1 MTANNKV
8 LIGLV
13 IAAFVSRIAPHYPN
27 FTAMGALAFMGA
39 SQSRNLFKTI
49 ALSFAV
55 LMASDLLINNLIYPS
70 GSFVLMYKGSLF
82 TYAGFALY
90 AIAGR
95 YAQAGSKGIV
105 ALIAGSVGFFLLS
118 NLGVFLSEFNLFPKT
133 FSGLVATYAA
143 ALPFYAP
150 ELIST
155 ALFSAIA
162 YAAEIKLVAT
172 SKA

>member
-70 GSFVLMYKGSLF
+70 GSFVLMYKGSIW
-82 TYAGFALY
+82 TYAGFIVY
-90 AIAGR
+90 AVAGH
-95 YAQAGSKGIV
+95 YAKSGAKGIV

-118 NLGVFLSEFNLFPKT
+118 NLGVFLSEFSLFPRT
-133 FSGLVATYAA
+133 TSGLVATYVAG
-143 ALPFYAP
+143 LPFYAP

-172 SKA
+172 AKA

>member
-8 LIGLV
+8 FIGLL

-27 FTAMGALAFMGA
+27 FTAMGALAFVGA
-39 SQSRNLFKTI
+39 SQSRSLFKTI

-105 ALIAGSVGFFLLS
+105 ALIVG
-118 NLGVFLSEFNLFPKT
+118 
-133 FSGLVATYAA
+133 
-143 ALPFYAP
+143 
-150 ELIST
+150 
-155 ALFSAIA
+155 
-162 YAAEIKLVAT
+162 
-172 SKA
+172 